1 MFHAAELYGQ
11 NARLFRTEPCRSST
25 LILACA
31 SVANPVRSH
40 GLPPRRTSCSAPPS
54 SRCAALSV
62 YFNTNLGSTLEC
74 GGVVP
79 AARCEF
85 GRHNEPLGIHPDVQ
99 LPPIPAFL

>member
-1 MFHAAELYGQ
+1 MESVFGYFILQIRNMKCVTFDATELFGQ
-11 NARLFRTEPCRSST
+11 NDRLFRTEPCRSST

-62 YFNTNLGSTLEC
+62 YFNTNLGSTLSMSF
-74 GGVVP
+74 
-79 AARCEF
+79 A
-85 GRHNEPLGIHPDVQ
+85 
-99 LPPIPAFL
+99 LPREL